1 MSADA
6 PTEPATRSTGPAA
19 SAPPR
24 PPRKALQWAIVLPLV
39 SLAATIGLWLQ
50 TRQELTSLRADQRAL
65 LAELNAAR
73 GNPLIDLAGAPVLG
87 SPDAPV
93 TLVEFADYECPF
105 CIRHFAQTM
114 PMIEANYIRT
124 GKVRYVFRDMPIDSL
139 HPGSI
144 RAHEAARCAI
154 EQGRYWELHTRLFSA
169 PGSHTDAALES
180 RAAEAGLNVE
190 ALRACLASGRTE
202 AAVRQSVAAAG
213 QLGAS
218 GTPTFFVGVKEGNA
232 DQIRVLQGMAG
243 ALPYSEFEKALDTAG
258 KQGK

>member
-6 PTEPATRSTGPAA
+6 PSPDPSTSQTGSATP
-19 SAPPR
+19 PPR
-24 PPRKALQWAIVLPLV
+24 RPMQWAIVLPLI
-39 SLAATIGLWLQ
+39 SLAATLGLWLQ
-50 TRQELTSLRADQRAL
+50 TRHELTSLRADQRAL

-73 GNPLIDLAGAPVLG
+73 GTPVIDITGAPVLG
-87 SPDAPV
+87 SQDAPV
-93 TLVEFADYECPF
+93 TLIEFADYKCPF

-114 PMIEANYIRT
+114 PMLEANYIRT

-154 EQGRYWELHTRLFSA
+154 EQGRFWELHTRLFTA
-169 PGSHTDAALES
+169 PGTHGDAALET
-180 RAAEAGLNVE
+180 RASEAGLNVD
-190 ALRACLASGRTE
+190 ALRSCLASGRTE

-218 GTPTFFVGVKEGNA
+218 GTPTFFVGVKDGSS
-232 DQIRVLQGMAG
+232 DQIRVVQALAG
-243 ALPYSEFEKALDTAG
+243 AQPYSEFEKAIEVVR
-258 KQGK
+258 KQVN